1 MKKSQLL
8 AGAVLFSLAGWS
20 GAAAADQVYTLNP
33 VVVTAQRME
42 TTEIE
47 TPATETVVTA
57 KKIEEAGYKNAFD
70 IIESQ
75 VGLTSTGYGDG
86 GQDFGFSSGRTVI
99 RGYDRGTLVMVDGI
113 PMNLKNYNSLDGI
126 PVEMIEKVEI
136 IKGAAG
142 TLYGSEAMGGV
153 VNIITKKPGQAKQ
166 GISIK
171 GTVGNYYKDFGVAYA
186 GDRLL
191 VSLSKEYSDD
201 YTRANDFPRGSSID

>member
-1 MKKSQLL
+1 MMKKNQLL
-8 AGAVLFSLAGWS
+8 AGVVLLSLAGWS
-20 GAAAADQVYTLNP
+20 GAEAADQVYTLNP

-113 PMNLKNYNSLDGI
+113 PMNAPTVLFNGADTTLDTLRQQ
-126 PVEMIEKVEI
+126 VQR
-136 IKGAAG
+136 AAA
-142 TLYGSEAMGGV
+142 T
-153 VNIITKKPGQAKQ
+153 
-166 GISIK
+166 
-171 GTVGNYYKDFGVAYA
+171 FG
-186 GDRLL
+186 L
-191 VSLSKEYSDD
+191 
-201 YTRANDFPRGSSID
+201 

>member
-8 AGAVLFSLAGWS
+8 AGAVLFSLAGCN

-75 VGLTSTGYGDG
+75 VGLTSMAMVGRISVSVRDVRLSVVMTGALL
-86 GQDFGFSSGRTVI
+86 SWWTA
-99 RGYDRGTLVMVDGI
+99 
-113 PMNLKNYNSLDGI
+113 SL
-126 PVEMIEKVEI
+126 
-136 IKGAAG
+136 
-142 TLYGSEAMGGV
+142 
-153 VNIITKKPGQAKQ
+153 
-166 GISIK
+166 
-171 GTVGNYYKDFGVAYA
+171 
-186 GDRLL
+186 
-191 VSLSKEYSDD
+191 
-201 YTRANDFPRGSSID
+201 

>member
-1 MKKSQLL
+1 M
-8 AGAVLFSLAGWS
+8 LFSLAGWS

-86 GQDFGFSSGRTVI
+86 GQDLDSVRDVRLSA
-99 RGYDRGTLVMVDGI
+99 VMTEV
-113 PMNLKNYNSLDGI
+113 
-126 PVEMIEKVEI
+126 
-136 IKGAAG
+136 
-142 TLYGSEAMGGV
+142 
-153 VNIITKKPGQAKQ
+153 
-166 GISIK
+166 
-171 GTVGNYYKDFGVAYA
+171 
-186 GDRLL
+186 LL
-191 VSLSKEYSDD
+191 SW
-201 YTRANDFPRGSSID
+201 

>member
-75 VGLTSTGYGDG
+75 VGPHQYGLWRWWAGFWIQFGTYGY
-86 GQDFGFSSGRTVI
+86 
-99 RGYDRGTLVMVDGI
+99 
-113 PMNLKNYNSLDGI
+113 P
-126 PVEMIEKVEI
+126 
-136 IKGAAG
+136 
-142 TLYGSEAMGGV
+142 
-153 VNIITKKPGQAKQ
+153 
-166 GISIK
+166 
-171 GTVGNYYKDFGVAYA
+171 
-186 GDRLL
+186 RL
-191 VSLSKEYSDD
+191 
-201 YTRANDFPRGSSID
+201 

>member
-113 PMNLKNYNSLDGI
+113 PCFACPGFFVMIFTTPPIASLPYRVPAAPLMISTFSIISTGI
-126 PVEMIEKVEI
+126 PSRE
-136 IKGAAG
+136 
-142 TLYGSEAMGGV
+142 L
-153 VNIITKKPGQAKQ
+153 
-166 GISIK
+166 
-171 GTVGNYYKDFGVAYA
+171 
-186 GDRLL
+186 
-191 VSLSKEYSDD
+191 
-201 YTRANDFPRGSSID
+201 

>member
-1 MKKSQLL
+1 MKKNQLL
-8 AGAVLFSLAGWS
+8 AGAVLLALTGWS

-86 GQDFGFSSGRTVI
+86 GRISVSVRDVRLSV
-99 RGYDRGTLVMVDGI
+99 VMT
-113 PMNLKNYNSLDGI
+113 
-126 PVEMIEKVEI
+126 
-136 IKGAAG
+136 GA
-142 TLYGSEAMGGV
+142 
-153 VNIITKKPGQAKQ
+153 
-166 GISIK
+166 
-171 GTVGNYYKDFGVAYA
+171 
-186 GDRLL
+186 LL
-191 VSLSKEYSDD
+191 SWWTAS
-201 YTRANDFPRGSSID
+201 P

>member
-1 MKKSQLL
+1 MMKKNQLL
-8 AGAVLFSLAGWS
+8 AGAVLLSLAGWS

-113 PMNLKNYNSLDGI
+113 PMPL
-126 PVEMIEKVEI
+126 
-136 IKGAAG
+136 
-142 TLYGSEAMGGV
+142 T
-153 VNIITKKPGQAKQ
+153 Q
-166 GISIK
+166 
-171 GTVGNYYKDFGVAYA
+171 
-186 GDRLL
+186 DRLADISHKPVAVYAVTDRNL
-191 VSLSKEYSDD
+191 AKLCFDRLTDCGAIKNEEDMSE
-201 YTRANDFPRGSSID
+201 